1 MRNKIICLVLLCFF
15 ILTSSAFAASWSFA
29 GRTGKENPYNLTG
42 ESYNEYVDKATVRK
56 DGDILIFW
64 HKQQFDRE
72 EEGTGETV
80 LTKNEVALSIQ
91 KTRVLES
98 YSYDYSGKEKAR
110 DTEPSTW
117 LQYQKGSDFERKI
130 LLALKYAKEGK
141 DTNQRPKI
149 N

>member
-1 MRNKIICLVLLCFF
+1 MRIRLICLVILCFF
-15 ILTSSAFAASWSFA
+15 IFTNSVFAASWSFV
-29 GRTGKENPYNLTG
+29 GRTSKENSFNLTG
-42 ESYNEYVDKATVRK
+42 ESYSEYIEKTTVRK
-56 DGDILIFW
+56 NMEILIFW

-80 LTKNEVALSIQ
+80 LTKNEVVLSSQ

-98 YSYDYSGKEKAR
+98 YSYDYSGKEKLR
-110 DTEPSTW
+110 DTEPSPW

-130 LLALKYAKEGK
+130 LAALKFAKEGK
-141 DTNQRPKI
+141 DTDQKPKL